1 MKNPQVIDAA
11 TRRWRAALFLF
22 MLATG
27 VSMASWVARTP
38 AVRDAL
44 GVSTGAMGLVLFGLS
59 IGSMAGVLA
68 SGALVRR
75 HGGRPAITVGAAL
88 LVAGLL
94 VVAGGAE
101 LEVAGGVFAGLALF
115 GAGMGLAE
123 VAFNIEGAAVERA
136 VGRPVLPVLHGC
148 FSLGTVVGAL
158 LGMGLT
164 AVGFPVGRHLA
175 VVALAVAAAG
185 AWTVRAMPAGTG
197 REEPGTGGGR
207 GGGLRA
213 QAAVWRDRRLVLIG
227 LIVLAMAFA
236 EGSANDWL
244 PLLMVDG
251 HGTGATAGSL
261 TFMLF
266 AVAMTTG
273 RFTGG
278 PLLVRY
284 GPAAVVRASAVVAAV
299 GVALV
304 VFSSS
309 ALLAGAAVVL
319 WGLGASLGFP
329 VTVSAAG
336 EGARNA
342 SARVAAVSTA
352 GYAAFLVGPPSLGF
366 LADQVG
372 LRYAMVVVLVLLG
385 GAALITGALR
395 TPAGGAAAGALPG
408 TAAGPEPKPGAG
420 PDDGAPPAVTGAEPG
435 TTVGPVPRTAAGPV
449 PAAKAEPAT
458 DGGAESGGL
467 SRGASGRTP

>member
-1 MKNPQVIDAA
+1 MKNPPVMDAT

-44 GVSTGAMGLVLFGLS
+44 DVTTGSMGLVLFGLS

-68 SGALVRR
+68 SGGLVRR
-75 HGGRPAITVGAAL
+75 RGGRQAIAIGAGL
-88 LVAGLL
+88 IVAGLL
-94 VVAGGAE
+94 VIAGGTA
-101 LEVAGGVFAGLALF
+101 LEVSAGVFCGLALF

-123 VAFNIEGAAVERA
+123 VAFNIEGAAVERSL
-136 VGRPVLPVLHGC
+136 GRPVLPVLHGC

-164 AVGFPVGRHLA
+164 AVRFPVGWHLA
-175 VVALAVAAAG
+175 AIAVAVAAAG
-185 AWTVRAMPAGTG
+185 VWTVRAVPAGTG
-197 REEPGTGGGR
+197 QEEAAPGGPADSDAASDAASAAGSEGGGGR
-207 GGGLRA
+207 HPDGFRGQL
-213 QAAVWRDRRLVLIG
+213 AVWRDRRLVMIG

-251 HGTGATAGSL
+251 HGTSATAGSL

-278 PLLVRY
+278 PVLVRY
-284 GPAAVVRASAVVAAV
+284 GPAAVVRASALVAAV

-304 VFSSS
+304 VFSDN

-329 VTVSAAG
+329 VTISAAG
-336 EGARNA
+336 EGTRNA

-366 LADQVG
+366 LADHVG
-372 LRYAMVVVLVLLG
+372 LRNAMVVVLVLLV
-385 GAALITGALR
+385 GAALITRALR
-395 TPAGGAAAGALPG
+395 TPPAGAGEEPPG
-408 TAAGPEPKPGAG
+408 TSAPGARQS
-420 PDDGAPPAVTGAEPG
+420 DLV
-435 TTVGPVPRTAAGPV
+435 
-449 PAAKAEPAT
+449 
-458 DGGAESGGL
+458 
-467 SRGASGRTP
+467 

>member
-1 MKNPQVIDAA
+1 MKNPLPIMDSA

-44 GVSTGAMGLVLFGLS
+44 EVSTGAMGLVLFGLS

-68 SGALVRR
+68 SGGLVRR
-75 HGGRPAITVGAAL
+75 HGGRLVITVGAVL

-94 VVAGGAE
+94 VIAGGAA
-101 LEVAGGVFAGLALF
+101 LEVSGGVFGGLALF

-123 VAFNIEGAAVERA
+123 VAFNIEGAAVERT

-164 AVGFPVGRHLA
+164 AVRFPVGWHLA
-175 VVALAVAAAG
+175 AVALAVAAAG
-185 AWTVRAMPAGTG
+185 VWTVRAVPAGTG
-197 REEPGTGGGR
+197 RAEPDADGVKGPEA
-207 GGGLRA
+207 GGLRGRP
-213 QAAVWRDRRLVLIG
+213 AVWRDRRLVLIG

-304 VFSSS
+304 VFSDS
-309 ALLAGAAVVL
+309 ALLAGSAVVL

-329 VTVSAAG
+329 VTISAAG
-336 EGARNA
+336 EGAGPGDA

-352 GYAAFLVGPPSLGF
+352 GFAAFLVGPPSLGF
-366 LADQVG
+366 LADHVG
-372 LRYAMVVVLVLLG
+372 LRNAMVVVLVLLG

-395 TPAGGAAAGALPG
+395 RRPG
-408 TAAGPEPKPGAG
+408 
-420 PDDGAPPAVTGAEPG
+420 V
-435 TTVGPVPRTAAGPV
+435 PVSEV
-449 PAAKAEPAT
+449 PASQP
-458 DGGAESGGL
+458 DL
-467 SRGASGRTP
+467 M

>member
-1 MKNPQVIDAA
+1 MKNPPVMDAT

-44 GVSTGAMGLVLFGLS
+44 DVTTGSMGLVLFGLS
-59 IGSMAGVLA
+59 VGSMAGVLA
-68 SGALVRR
+68 SGGLVRR
-75 HGGRPAITVGAAL
+75 RGGRQVIAAGAGL

-94 VVAGGAE
+94 VIAGGAA
-101 LEVAGGVFAGLALF
+101 LEVSAGVFCGLALF

-123 VAFNIEGAAVERA
+123 VAFNIEGAAVERTL
-136 VGRPVLPVLHGC
+136 GRPVLPVLHGC

-164 AVGFPVGRHLA
+164 AVRFPVGWHLA
-175 VVALAVAAAG
+175 AVAVAVAAAG
-185 AWTVRAMPAGTG
+185 VWTVRAVPAGTG
-197 REEPGTGGGR
+197 QEEADPEDPADPDAASAAGSEGGGR
-207 GGGLRA
+207 HPDGIRGQL
-213 QAAVWRDRRLVLIG
+213 AVWRDRRLVLIG

-251 HGTGATAGSL
+251 HGTSATAGSL

-284 GPAAVVRASAVVAAV
+284 GPAAVVRASALVAAA

-304 VFSSS
+304 VFSDN

-329 VTVSAAG
+329 VTISAAG
-336 EGARNA
+336 EGVRNA

-366 LADQVG
+366 LADHVG
-372 LRYAMVVVLVLLG
+372 LRNAMVVVLVLLG
-385 GAALITGALR
+385 GAALITRALR
-395 TPAGGAAAGALPG
+395 TPPSGAVGEPPG
-408 TAAGPEPKPGAG
+408 TPAPGARQS
-420 PDDGAPPAVTGAEPG
+420 DLV
-435 TTVGPVPRTAAGPV
+435 
-449 PAAKAEPAT
+449 
-458 DGGAESGGL
+458 
-467 SRGASGRTP
+467 

>member
-1 MKNPQVIDAA
+1 MDAT

-22 MLATG
+22 MLAIG

-44 GVSTGAMGLVLFGLS
+44 EVSTGAMGLVLFGLS
-59 IGSMAGVLA
+59 VGSMAGVLV
-68 SGALVRR
+68 SGGLVRTY
-75 HGGRPAITVGAAL
+75 GGRLVIMIGGSLIVAGLLGIAVGAAL
-88 LVAGLL
+88 
-94 VVAGGAE
+94 
-101 LEVAGGVFAGLALF
+101 EVSGGVFGGLALF

-123 VAFNIEGAAVERA
+123 VAFNIEGAAVERTL
-136 VGRPVLPVLHGC
+136 GRPVLPVLHGC

-164 AVGFPVGRHLA
+164 AVRFPVGWHLA
-175 VVALAVAAAG
+175 VVAVAVTAAG
-185 AWTVRAMPAGTG
+185 VWTVRGVPSGTG
-197 REEPGTGGGR
+197 REEPSTEGSGTGREEPSTEGGGGGR
-207 GGGLRA
+207 GEGGSAGRKRGRGAGGVRA
-213 QAAVWRDRRLVLIG
+213 QLAVWRDRRLVLIG

-251 HGTGATAGSL
+251 HGTSATGGSL

-284 GPAAVVRASAVVAAV
+284 GPAPVVRASALVAAV

-309 ALLAGAAVVL
+309 ALLAGAAAVL

-329 VTVSAAG
+329 VTISATG
-336 EGARNA
+336 EGAEPGEA

-366 LADQVG
+366 LADHVG
-372 LRYAMVVVLVLLG
+372 LRNAMLVVLVLLG
-385 GAALITGALR
+385 GAALITEALR
-395 TPAGGAAAGALPG
+395 RRTPERPEAAA
-408 TAAGPEPKPGAG
+408 
-420 PDDGAPPAVTGAEPG
+420 
-435 TTVGPVPRTAAGPV
+435 
-449 PAAKAEPAT
+449 PAAQSAQS
-458 DGGAESGGL
+458 DL
-467 SRGASGRTP
+467 V

>member
-1 MKNPQVIDAA
+1 MDPA

-44 GVSTGAMGLVLFGLS
+44 EVSTGAMGLVLFGLS

-68 SGALVRR
+68 SGGLVRR
-75 HGGRPAITVGAAL
+75 HGGRLVITVGAGL

-94 VVAGGAE
+94 VIAGGAA
-101 LEVAGGVFAGLALF
+101 LEVSGGVFGGLALF

-158 LGMGLT
+158 LGMGST
-164 AVGFPVGRHLA
+164 AVRFPVGWHLA
-175 VVALAVAAAG
+175 AVALAVAAAG
-185 AWTVRAMPAGTG
+185 VWTVRAVPAGTG
-197 REEPGTGGGR
+197 REERDAEGAGGAESRDGERAGGG
-207 GGGLRA
+207 GWRA
-213 QAAVWRDRRLVLIG
+213 QVAVWRDRRLVLIG

-284 GPAAVVRASAVVAAV
+284 GPAAVVRVSAVVAAA

-329 VTVSAAG
+329 VTISAAG
-336 EGARNA
+336 EGVRDA

-366 LADQVG
+366 LADHVG
-372 LRYAMVVVLVLLG
+372 LRNAMVVVLVLLG

-395 TPAGGAAAGALPG
+395 RR
-408 TAAGPEPKPGAG
+408 PGAQAAEVPSAQ
-420 PDDGAPPAVTGAEPG
+420 PDLV
-435 TTVGPVPRTAAGPV
+435 
-449 PAAKAEPAT
+449 
-458 DGGAESGGL
+458 
-467 SRGASGRTP
+467 

>member
-1 MKNPQVIDAA
+1 MKVTPVIDAR

-22 MLATG
+22 MLAIG

-38 AVRDAL
+38 GVRDAL
-44 GVSTGAMGLVLFGLS
+44 DVSTGAMGLVLFGLS
-59 IGSMAGVLA
+59 IGSMAGVLV
-68 SGALVRR
+68 SGGLVRK
-75 HGGRPAITVGAAL
+75 HGGRPVIAL
-88 LVAGLL
+88 GAGLIVTGL
-94 VVAGGAE
+94 LGVAGGAA
-101 LEVAGGVFAGLALF
+101 LEVSGGVFGGLALF

-123 VAFNIEGAAVERA
+123 VAFNIEGAAVERT

-164 AVGFPVGRHLA
+164 AVRFPVGWHLA
-175 VVALAVAAAG
+175 AVSVAVAAA
-185 AWTVRAMPAGTG
+185 AVWTVRAVPPGTG
-197 REEPGTGGGR
+197 REDGESGESGDGERAGSGGERAGS
-207 GGGLRA
+207 GGESAASGGWRA
-213 QAAVWRDRRLVLIG
+213 QLEVWRDRRLVLIG

-251 HGTGATAGSL
+251 HGTSATAGSL
-261 TFMLF
+261 TFLLF
-266 AVAMTTG
+266 AGAMTTG

-284 GPAAVVRASAVVAAV
+284 GPAAVVRASAVVAAA

-336 EGARNA
+336 EGAGAREA
-342 SARVAAVSTA
+342 TARVAAVSTA

-366 LADQVG
+366 LADHVG
-372 LRYAMVVVLVLLG
+372 LRSAMIVVLVLLA

-395 TPAGGAAAGALPG
+395 RRTVSP
-408 TAAGPEPKPGAG
+408 
-420 PDDGAPPAVTGAEPG
+420 VAE
-435 TTVGPVPRTAAGPV
+435 V
-449 PAAKAEPAT
+449 PAPHS
-458 DGGAESGGL
+458 D
-467 SRGASGRTP
+467 RV

>member
-1 MKNPQVIDAA
+1 MKNPQVVDAA

-44 GVSTGAMGLVLFGLS
+44 EVSTGAMGLVLFGLS

-68 SGALVRR
+68 SGGLVRR
-75 HGGRPAITVGAAL
+75 HGGRLVITVGAVL

-94 VVAGGAE
+94 VIAGGAA
-101 LEVAGGVFAGLALF
+101 LEVSGGVFGGLALF

-123 VAFNIEGAAVERA
+123 VAFNIEGAAVERT

-164 AVGFPVGRHLA
+164 AVRFPVGWHLA
-175 VVALAVAAAG
+175 AVALAVAAAG
-185 AWTVRAMPAGTG
+185 VWTVRAVPAGTG
-197 REEPGTGGGR
+197 REPVVTGDAAGTESAEGAAGTADAAGPGAGGGGR
-207 GGGLRA
+207 TGGVRG
-213 QAAVWRDRRLVLIG
+213 QPAVWRDRRLVLIG

-304 VFSSS
+304 VFSDS
-309 ALLAGAAVVL
+309 ALLAGAAVAL

-336 EGARNA
+336 EGAGPGDA

-366 LADQVG
+366 LADHVG
-372 LRYAMVVVLVLLG
+372 LRNAMVVVLVLLG

-395 TPAGGAAAGALPG
+395 R
-408 TAAGPEPKPGAG
+408 PGA
-420 PDDGAPPAVTGAEPG
+420 
-435 TTVGPVPRTAAGPV
+435 PVSEV
-449 PAAKAEPAT
+449 PAPQP
-458 DGGAESGGL
+458 DL
-467 SRGASGRTP
+467 V

>member
-1 MKNPQVIDAA
+1 MKNPQVVEAV

-44 GVSTGAMGLVLFGLS
+44 EVSTGAMGLVLFGLS

-68 SGALVRR
+68 SGGLVRR
-75 HGGRPAITVGAAL
+75 HGGRLVIAVGAAL

-94 VVAGGAE
+94 VIAGGAA
-101 LEVAGGVFAGLALF
+101 LEVSGGVFGGLALF

-123 VAFNIEGAAVERA
+123 VAFNIEGAAVERT

-164 AVGFPVGRHLA
+164 AVRFPVGWHLA
-175 VVALAVAAAG
+175 AIALAVAAAG
-185 AWTVRAMPAGTG
+185 VWTVRAVPAGTG
-197 REEPGTGGGR
+197 RESAVTGDAESRDGDRAR
-207 GGGLRA
+207 GVRGQL
-213 QAAVWRDRRLVLIG
+213 AVWRDRRLVLIG

-304 VFSSS
+304 VFSDS

-329 VTVSAAG
+329 VTISAAG
-336 EGARNA
+336 EGAGPGDA

-366 LADQVG
+366 LADHVG
-372 LRYAMVVVLVLLG
+372 LRNAMVVVLVLLG

-395 TPAGGAAAGALPG
+395 RR
-408 TAAGPEPKPGAG
+408 PGA
-420 PDDGAPPAVTGAEPG
+420 
-435 TTVGPVPRTAAGPV
+435 PVSEV
-449 PAAKAEPAT
+449 PASQP
-458 DGGAESGGL
+458 DL
-467 SRGASGRTP
+467 V

>member
-1 MKNPQVIDAA
+1 MKNPPPIMDSA

-44 GVSTGAMGLVLFGLS
+44 EVSTGAMGLVLFGLS

-68 SGALVRR
+68 SGGLVRR
-75 HGGRPAITVGAAL
+75 HGGRLVITVGAVL

-94 VVAGGAE
+94 VIAGGAA
-101 LEVAGGVFAGLALF
+101 LEVSGGVFGGLALF

-123 VAFNIEGAAVERA
+123 VAFNIEGAAVERT

-164 AVGFPVGRHLA
+164 AVRFPVGWHLA
-175 VVALAVAAAG
+175 AVALAVAAAG
-185 AWTVRAMPAGTG
+185 VWTVRAVPAGTG
-197 REEPGTGGGR
+197 RAEPDADGVKGPEA
-207 GGGLRA
+207 GGLRG
-213 QAAVWRDRRLVLIG
+213 QPAVWRDRRLVLIG

-304 VFSSS
+304 VFSDS

-329 VTVSAAG
+329 VTISAAG
-336 EGARNA
+336 EGAGPGDA

-352 GYAAFLVGPPSLGF
+352 GFAAFLVGPPSLGF
-366 LADQVG
+366 LADHVG
-372 LRYAMVVVLVLLG
+372 LRNAMVVVLVLLG
-385 GAALITGALR
+385 GAALITGTLR
-395 TPAGGAAAGALPG
+395 RR
-408 TAAGPEPKPGAG
+408 PGA
-420 PDDGAPPAVTGAEPG
+420 
-435 TTVGPVPRTAAGPV
+435 PVSEV
-449 PAAKAEPAT
+449 PASQP
-458 DGGAESGGL
+458 DL
-467 SRGASGRTP
+467 V

>member
-1 MKNPQVIDAA
+1 MKNPQVVDAV

-44 GVSTGAMGLVLFGLS
+44 EVSTGAMGLVLFGLS
-59 IGSMAGVLA
+59 VGSMAGVLA
-68 SGALVRR
+68 SGGLVRR
-75 HGGRPAITVGAAL
+75 HGGRLVITVGAVL

-94 VVAGGAE
+94 VIAGGAA
-101 LEVAGGVFAGLALF
+101 LEVSGGVFGGLALF

-123 VAFNIEGAAVERA
+123 VAFNIEGAAVERT

-164 AVGFPVGRHLA
+164 AVRFPVGWHLA
-175 VVALAVAAAG
+175 AVALAVAAAG
-185 AWTVRAMPAGTG
+185 VWTVRAVPAGTG
-197 REEPGTGGGR
+197 REPAYGR
-207 GGGLRA
+207 GGGAKGSGAGGLRGHL
-213 QAAVWRDRRLVLIG
+213 AVWRDRRLVLIG

-304 VFSSS
+304 VFSDS

-329 VTVSAAG
+329 VTISAAG
-336 EGARNA
+336 EGVRDA

-366 LADQVG
+366 LADHVG
-372 LRYAMVVVLVLLG
+372 LRNAMVVVLVLLG

-395 TPAGGAAAGALPG
+395 RV
-408 TAAGPEPKPGAG
+408 PGASAAE
-420 PDDGAPPAVTGAEPG
+420 APSSQRDLV
-435 TTVGPVPRTAAGPV
+435 
-449 PAAKAEPAT
+449 
-458 DGGAESGGL
+458 
-467 SRGASGRTP
+467 

>member
-1 MKNPQVIDAA
+1 MKVTPVMDAR

-27 VSMASWVARTP
+27 VSLASWVARTP

-44 GVSTGAMGLVLFGLS
+44 DASTGSMGLVLFGLS
-59 IGSMAGVLA
+59 IGSMAGVLI
-68 SGALVRR
+68 SGGLVRK
-75 HGGRPAITVGAAL
+75 HGGRPVIAAGAGL

-94 VVAGGAE
+94 VIAGGAA
-101 LEVAGGVFAGLALF
+101 LEVSGGVFGGLALF

-123 VAFNIEGAAVERA
+123 VAFNIEGAAVERTL
-136 VGRPVLPVLHGC
+136 GRPVLPVLHGC

-164 AVGFPVGRHLA
+164 AVRFPVGWHLA
-175 VVALAVAAAG
+175 AVAVAVAAAG
-185 AWTVRAMPAGTG
+185 VWTVRAVPAGTG
-197 REEPGTGGGR
+197 RDDVDDEGGDGER
-207 GGGLRA
+207 AGSGAGAGGGGLRA
-213 QAAVWRDRRLVLIG
+213 QPAVWSDRRLVLIG
-227 LIVLAMAFA
+227 LVVLAMAFA

-251 HGTGATAGSL
+251 HGTSATAGSL

-273 RFTGG
+273 RFAGG

-284 GPAAVVRASAVVAAV
+284 GPAAVVRASALVAAV

-329 VTVSAAG
+329 VTISAAG
-336 EGARNA
+336 EGAKDA
-342 SARVAAVSTA
+342 AARVSAVATA
-352 GYAAFLVGPPSLGF
+352 GYVAFLVGPPSLGF
-366 LADQVG
+366 LADRVG
-372 LRYAMVVVLVLLG
+372 LRAAMIVVLVLLG

-395 TPAGGAAAGALPG
+395 R
-408 TAAGPEPKPGAG
+408 PEASP
-420 PDDGAPPAVTGAEPG
+420 VAE
-435 TTVGPVPRTAAGPV
+435 VPSAQSDLV
-449 PAAKAEPAT
+449 
-458 DGGAESGGL
+458 
-467 SRGASGRTP
+467 

>member
-1 MKNPQVIDAA
+1 MKNPPVMDAT

-44 GVSTGAMGLVLFGLS
+44 DVTTGSMGLVLFGLS
-59 IGSMAGVLA
+59 VGSMAGVLA
-68 SGALVRR
+68 SGGLVRR
-75 HGGRPAITVGAAL
+75 RGGRRVIAAGAGL

-94 VVAGGAE
+94 VIAGGAA
-101 LEVAGGVFAGLALF
+101 LEVSAGVFCGLALF

-123 VAFNIEGAAVERA
+123 VAFNIEGAAVERTL
-136 VGRPVLPVLHGC
+136 GRPVLPVLHGC

-164 AVGFPVGRHLA
+164 AVRFPVGWHLA
-175 VVALAVAAAG
+175 AVAFAVAAAG
-185 AWTVRAMPAGTG
+185 VWTVRAVPAGTG
-197 REEPGTGGGR
+197 QEEADPEGPADTDAASDAASGAVSEDGGGR
-207 GGGLRA
+207 HPGGLRG
-213 QAAVWRDRRLVLIG
+213 QLEVWRDRRLVLIG

-251 HGTGATAGSL
+251 HGTSATAGSL

-284 GPAAVVRASAVVAAV
+284 GPAAVVRASALVAAA

-304 VFSSS
+304 VFSDD

-329 VTVSAAG
+329 VTISAAG
-336 EGARNA
+336 EGVRNA

-366 LADQVG
+366 LADHVG
-372 LRYAMVVVLVLLG
+372 LRNAMVVVLVLLG
-385 GAALITGALR
+385 GAALITRALR
-395 TPAGGAAAGALPG
+395 TPPSGAGE
-408 TAAGPEPKPGAG
+408 EPPGAQA
-420 PDDGAPPAVTGAEPG
+420 PGARQSDLV
-435 TTVGPVPRTAAGPV
+435 
-449 PAAKAEPAT
+449 
-458 DGGAESGGL
+458 
-467 SRGASGRTP
+467 

>member
-1 MKNPQVIDAA
+1 MKVTPVIDAR

-22 MLATG
+22 MLAIG

-38 AVRDAL
+38 GVRDAL
-44 GVSTGAMGLVLFGLS
+44 DVSTGAMGLVLFGLS
-59 IGSMAGVLA
+59 IGSMAGVLV
-68 SGALVRR
+68 SGGLVRK
-75 HGGRPAITVGAAL
+75 HGGRPVIAVGAGL
-88 LVAGLL
+88 IVAGLL
-94 VVAGGAE
+94 GVAGGAA
-101 LEVAGGVFAGLALF
+101 LEVSGGVFGGLALF

-123 VAFNIEGAAVERA
+123 VAFNIEGAAVERT

-164 AVGFPVGRHLA
+164 AVAFPVGWHLA
-175 VVALAVAAAG
+175 AVSVAVASAAV
-185 AWTVRAMPAGTG
+185 WTVRAVPPGTG
-197 REEPGTGGGR
+197 REDGESGDGERAGAGGEPAASGGW
-207 GGGLRA
+207 RA
-213 QAAVWRDRRLVLIG
+213 QVEVWRDRRLVLIG

-251 HGTGATAGSL
+251 HGTSATAGSL
-261 TFMLF
+261 TFLLF

-284 GPAAVVRASAVVAAV
+284 GPAAVVRASAVVAAA

-336 EGARNA
+336 EGAGAREA
-342 SARVAAVSTA
+342 TARVAAVSTA

-366 LADQVG
+366 LADHVG
-372 LRYAMVVVLVLLG
+372 LRSAMIVVLVLLA
-385 GAALITGALR
+385 GAALVTRALRPTGAVGG
-395 TPAGGAAAGALPG
+395 TGEAASSEPSSPAP
-408 TAAGPEPKPGAG
+408 
-420 PDDGAPPAVTGAEPG
+420 AP
-435 TTVGPVPRTAAGPV
+435 
-449 PAAKAEPAT
+449 
-458 DGGAESGGL
+458 S
-467 SRGASGRTP
+467 SSSSS

>member
-1 MKNPQVIDAA
+1 MKNPPVMDAA

-44 GVSTGAMGLVLFGLS
+44 EVSTGSMGLVLFGLS

-68 SGALVRR
+68 SGGLVRG
-75 HGGRPAITVGAAL
+75 HGGRRVIALGAGL

-94 VVAGGAE
+94 VIAGGAT
-101 LEVAGGVFAGLALF
+101 LEVSAGVFGGLALF

-136 VGRPVLPVLHGC
+136 LGRPVLPVLHGC
-148 FSLGTVVGAL
+148 FSLGTVIGAL
-158 LGMGLT
+158 IGMGLT
-164 AVGFPVGRHLA
+164 AVRFPVGWHLA
-175 VVALAVAAAG
+175 AVAVAVAAA
-185 AWTVRAMPAGTG
+185 AVWTVRAVPAGTG
-197 REEPGTGGGR
+197 REEPEAGDDGRTGGW
-207 GGGLRA
+207 RA
-213 QAAVWRDRRLVLIG
+213 QVAVWRDRRLVLIG

-251 HGTGATAGSL
+251 HGTSATAGSL

-284 GPAAVVRASAVVAAV
+284 GPAAVVRASALVAAV

-304 VFSSS
+304 VFSDN

-329 VTVSAAG
+329 VTISAAG

-366 LADQVG
+366 LADHVG
-372 LRYAMVVVLVLLG
+372 LRNAMVVVLVLLG
-385 GAALITGALR
+385 GAALITRALR
-395 TPAGGAAAGALPG
+395 TPSSGAG
-408 TAAGPEPKPGAG
+408 EERPGA
-420 PDDGAPPAVTGAEPG
+420 
-435 TTVGPVPRTAAGPV
+435 PVP
-449 PAAKAEPAT
+449 
-458 DGGAESGGL
+458 
-467 SRGASGRTP
+467 GASQSDLV

>member
-1 MKNPQVIDAA
+1 MKNPPVMDAT

-44 GVSTGAMGLVLFGLS
+44 DVTTGSMGLVLFGLS
-59 IGSMAGVLA
+59 VGSMAGVLA
-68 SGALVRR
+68 SGGLVRR
-75 HGGRPAITVGAAL
+75 RGGRRVIAAG
-88 LVAGLL
+88 AGLL
-94 VVAGGAE
+94 VVGLLVIAGGAA
-101 LEVAGGVFAGLALF
+101 LEVSAGVFCGLALF

-123 VAFNIEGAAVERA
+123 VAFNIEGAAVERTL
-136 VGRPVLPVLHGC
+136 GRPVLPVLHGC

-164 AVGFPVGRHLA
+164 AVRFPVGWHLA
-175 VVALAVAAAG
+175 AVAVAVAAAG
-185 AWTVRAMPAGTG
+185 VWTVRAVPAGTG
-197 REEPGTGGGR
+197 QEEADPEDPADSDAASAAGSEGGGR
-207 GGGLRA
+207 HPDGIRGQL
-213 QAAVWRDRRLVLIG
+213 AVWRDRRLVLIG

-251 HGTGATAGSL
+251 HGTSATAGSL

-284 GPAAVVRASAVVAAV
+284 GPAAVVRASALVAAA

-304 VFSSS
+304 VFSDD

-329 VTVSAAG
+329 VTISAAG
-336 EGARNA
+336 EGVRNA

-366 LADQVG
+366 LADHVG
-372 LRYAMVVVLVLLG
+372 LRNAMVVVLVLLG
-385 GAALITGALR
+385 GAALITRALR
-395 TPAGGAAAGALPG
+395 TPPSGEGEEPPG
-408 TAAGPEPKPGAG
+408 TPAPGARQS
-420 PDDGAPPAVTGAEPG
+420 DLV
-435 TTVGPVPRTAAGPV
+435 
-449 PAAKAEPAT
+449 
-458 DGGAESGGL
+458 
-467 SRGASGRTP
+467 

>member
-1 MKNPQVIDAA
+1 MNNPPPVMDSA
-11 TRRWRAALFLF
+11 TRRRRAALFLF

-44 GVSTGAMGLVLFGLS
+44 EVSTGSMGLVLFGLS

-68 SGALVRR
+68 SGGLVRR
-75 HGGRPAITVGAAL
+75 HGGRLVITVGAGL

-94 VVAGGAE
+94 VIAGGAA
-101 LEVAGGVFAGLALF
+101 LEVSGGVFGGLALF

-158 LGMGLT
+158 LGMGST
-164 AVGFPVGRHLA
+164 AVRFPVGWHLA
-175 VVALAVAAAG
+175 AVALAVAVAG
-185 AWTVRAMPAGTG
+185 VWTVRAVPAGTG
-197 REEPGTGGGR
+197 REERDAEGAGGAESRDGER
-207 GGGLRA
+207 AGSGGWRA
-213 QAAVWRDRRLVLIG
+213 QVAVWRDRRLVLIG

-284 GPAAVVRASAVVAAV
+284 GPAAVVRVSAVVAAA

-329 VTVSAAG
+329 VTISAAG
-336 EGARNA
+336 EGVRDA

-366 LADQVG
+366 LADHVG
-372 LRYAMVVVLVLLG
+372 LRNAMVVVLVLLG

-395 TPAGGAAAGALPG
+395 RR
-408 TAAGPEPKPGAG
+408 PGA
-420 PDDGAPPAVTGAEPG
+420 
-435 TTVGPVPRTAAGPV
+435 
-449 PAAKAEPAT
+449 PAAEVPSSQP
-458 DGGAESGGL
+458 DL
-467 SRGASGRTP
+467 V

>member
-1 MKNPQVIDAA
+1 MKNPPVMDAT

-44 GVSTGAMGLVLFGLS
+44 DVSTGSMGLVLFGLS
-59 IGSMAGVLA
+59 VGSMAGVLA
-68 SGALVRR
+68 SGGLVRR
-75 HGGRPAITVGAAL
+75 HGGRRVIAL
-88 LVAGLL
+88 GAGLL
-94 VVAGGAE
+94 VSGLLVTAGGAT
-101 LEVAGGVFAGLALF
+101 LEVSAGVFGGLALF

-123 VAFNIEGAAVERA
+123 VAFNIEGAAVERTL
-136 VGRPVLPVLHGC
+136 GRPVLPVLHGC

-158 LGMGLT
+158 LGMGMT
-164 AVGFPVGRHLA
+164 AVRFPVGWHLA
-175 VVALAVAAAG
+175 AVAVAVAAA
-185 AWTVRAMPAGTG
+185 AVWTVRAVPAGTG
-197 REEPGTGGGR
+197 REEPEAGDGGRTGGW
-207 GGGLRA
+207 RA
-213 QAAVWRDRRLVLIG
+213 QVAVWRDRRLVLIG

-251 HGTGATAGSL
+251 HGTSATAGSL

-284 GPAAVVRASAVVAAV
+284 GPAAVVRASALVAAA

-304 VFSSS
+304 VFSDN

-329 VTVSAAG
+329 VTISAAG
-336 EGARNA
+336 EGVRNA

-366 LADQVG
+366 LADHVG
-372 LRYAMVVVLVLLG
+372 LRNAMVVVLVLLG
-385 GAALITGALR
+385 GAALITRALR
-395 TPAGGAAAGALPG
+395 TPPSGAGEEPPGAPAPG
-408 TAAGPEPKPGAG
+408 TRQS
-420 PDDGAPPAVTGAEPG
+420 DLV
-435 TTVGPVPRTAAGPV
+435 
-449 PAAKAEPAT
+449 
-458 DGGAESGGL
+458 
-467 SRGASGRTP
+467 

>member
-1 MKNPQVIDAA
+1 MKNSPPAMDPA

-44 GVSTGAMGLVLFGLS
+44 EVSTGAMGLVLFGLS

-68 SGALVRR
+68 SGGLVRR
-75 HGGRPAITVGAAL
+75 HGGRLVITVGAGL

-94 VVAGGAE
+94 VIAGGAA
-101 LEVAGGVFAGLALF
+101 LEVSGGVFGGLALF

-158 LGMGLT
+158 LGMGST
-164 AVGFPVGRHLA
+164 AVGFPVGWHLA
-175 VVALAVAAAG
+175 AVALAVAAAG
-185 AWTVRAMPAGTG
+185 VWTVRAVPAGTG
-197 REEPGTGGGR
+197 REERDAEGAGGAESRDGERAGGG
-207 GGGLRA
+207 GWRA
-213 QAAVWRDRRLVLIG
+213 QVAVWRDRRLVLIG

-284 GPAAVVRASAVVAAV
+284 GPAAVVRVSAVVAAA

-329 VTVSAAG
+329 VTISAAG
-336 EGARNA
+336 EGVRDA

-366 LADQVG
+366 LADHVG
-372 LRYAMVVVLVLLG
+372 LRNAMVVVLVLLG

-395 TPAGGAAAGALPG
+395 RR
-408 TAAGPEPKPGAG
+408 PGA
-420 PDDGAPPAVTGAEPG
+420 
-435 TTVGPVPRTAAGPV
+435 
-449 PAAKAEPAT
+449 PAAEVPSSQP
-458 DGGAESGGL
+458 DL
-467 SRGASGRTP
+467 V

>member
-1 MKNPQVIDAA
+1 MKVTPVVDAR

-44 GVSTGAMGLVLFGLS
+44 DVSTGAMGLVLFGLS
-59 IGSMAGVLA
+59 VGSMAGVLV
-68 SGALVRR
+68 SGGLVRR
-75 HGGRPAITVGAAL
+75 HGGRTVITFGAGL

-94 VVAGGAE
+94 VIAGGAAM
-101 LEVAGGVFAGLALF
+101 EVSGGVFGGLALF
-115 GAGMGLAE
+115 GAGLGLAE
-123 VAFNIEGAAVERA
+123 VAFNIEGAAVERT

-164 AVGFPVGRHLA
+164 AVRFPVGWHLA
-175 VVALAVAAAG
+175 AVAVAVAAAG
-185 AWTVRAMPAGTG
+185 IRTVRAIPPGTG
-197 REEPGTGGGR
+197 REDAEPRAGERAGAGGW
-207 GGGLRA
+207 RA
-213 QAAVWRDRRLVLIG
+213 QVEVWRDRRLVLIG

-251 HGTGATAGSL
+251 HGTSATAGSL

-273 RFTGG
+273 RFAGG

-336 EGARNA
+336 EGEGERDA

-366 LADQVG
+366 LADHVG
-372 LRYAMVVVLVLLG
+372 LRAAMIVVLVLLG

-395 TPAGGAAAGALPG
+395 RRTATPVAGDGGEATGGGAAGG
-408 TAAGPEPKPGAG
+408 GAAG
-420 PDDGAPPAVTGAEPG
+420 
-435 TTVGPVPRTAAGPV
+435 
-449 PAAKAEPAT
+449 
-458 DGGAESGGL
+458 GGVA
-467 SRGASGRTP
+467 SRGAAGGGASSAHSGPV

>member
-1 MKNPQVIDAA
+1 MKVTPVVDAR

-44 GVSTGAMGLVLFGLS
+44 DVSTGAMGLVLFGLS
-59 IGSMAGVLA
+59 VGSMAGVLV
-68 SGALVRR
+68 SGGLVRR
-75 HGGRPAITVGAAL
+75 HGGRTVITFSAGL

-94 VVAGGAE
+94 VIAGGAA
-101 LEVAGGVFAGLALF
+101 LEVSGGVFGGLALF
-115 GAGMGLAE
+115 GAGLGLAE
-123 VAFNIEGAAVERA
+123 VAFNIEGAAVERT

-164 AVGFPVGRHLA
+164 AIRFPVGWHLA
-175 VVALAVAAAG
+175 AVAVAVAAAG
-185 AWTVRAMPAGTG
+185 IWTVRAILPGTG
-197 REEPGTGGGR
+197 REDAEPRAGERAGAGGW
-207 GGGLRA
+207 RA
-213 QAAVWRDRRLVLIG
+213 QVEVWRDRRLVLIG

-251 HGTGATAGSL
+251 HGTSATAGSL

-273 RFTGG
+273 RFAGG

-336 EGARNA
+336 EGEGERDA

-366 LADQVG
+366 LADHVG
-372 LRYAMVVVLVLLG
+372 LRAAMIVVLVLLG

-395 TPAGGAAAGALPG
+395 RRTAIPVAGDGGEATGGGAAGG
-408 TAAGPEPKPGAG
+408 GAAG
-420 PDDGAPPAVTGAEPG
+420 
-435 TTVGPVPRTAAGPV
+435 
-449 PAAKAEPAT
+449 
-458 DGGAESGGL
+458 GGVA
-467 SRGASGRTP
+467 SRGAAGGGATSAHSDPV

>member
-1 MKNPQVIDAA
+1 MKNPPVMDAT

-22 MLATG
+22 MLASG

-44 GVSTGAMGLVLFGLS
+44 DVTTGSMGLVLFGLS
-59 IGSMAGVLA
+59 VGSMAGVLA
-68 SGALVRR
+68 SGGLVRR
-75 HGGRPAITVGAAL
+75 HGGRPVMAAGAGL
-88 LVAGLL
+88 IVAGLL
-94 VVAGGAE
+94 VIAGGAA
-101 LEVAGGVFAGLALF
+101 LEASAGVFCGLALF
-115 GAGMGLAE
+115 GAGLGVAE

-158 LGMGLT
+158 VGMGLT
-164 AVGFPVGRHLA
+164 AVRFPVGWHLA
-175 VVALAVAAAG
+175 AIAVAVAAAG
-185 AWTVRAMPAGTG
+185 VWTVRAVPAGTG
-197 REEPGTGGGR
+197 QEGPEADDGERTGGV
-207 GGGLRA
+207 RA
-213 QAAVWRDRRLVLIG
+213 QVAVWRDRRLVLIG

-251 HGTGATAGSL
+251 HGTSATAGSL

-304 VFSSS
+304 VFSDN

-329 VTVSAAG
+329 VTISAAG
-336 EGARNA
+336 EGVRDA

-366 LADQVG
+366 LADHVG
-372 LRYAMVVVLVLLG
+372 LRNAMVVVLVLLG
-385 GAALITGALR
+385 GAALISRALR
-395 TPAGGAAAGALPG
+395 TPSSGAGVEPAAAPV
-408 TAAGPEPKPGAG
+408 PGASQS
-420 PDDGAPPAVTGAEPG
+420 DLV
-435 TTVGPVPRTAAGPV
+435 
-449 PAAKAEPAT
+449 
-458 DGGAESGGL
+458 
-467 SRGASGRTP
+467 

>member
-1 MKNPQVIDAA
+1 MKYPPVMDAT
-11 TRRWRAALFLF
+11 TRRWRGALFLF

-44 GVSTGAMGLVLFGLS
+44 DVTTGSMGLVLFGLS

-68 SGALVRR
+68 SGGLVRR
-75 HGGRPAITVGAAL
+75 RGGRQVIAVGAGL

-94 VVAGGAE
+94 VIAGGAA
-101 LEVAGGVFAGLALF
+101 LEVSAGVFGGLALF

-123 VAFNIEGAAVERA
+123 VAFNIEGAAVERTL
-136 VGRPVLPVLHGC
+136 GRPVLPVLHGC

-158 LGMGLT
+158 LGMALT
-164 AVGFPVGRHLA
+164 AARFPVGWHLA
-175 VVALAVAAAG
+175 AIAVAVAAAG
-185 AWTVRAMPAGTG
+185 VWTVRAVPAGTG
-197 REEPGTGGGR
+197 KEEAATEGAGRSGGADGAAGYSEAGGGR
-207 GGGLRA
+207 HPGGMRGQL
-213 QAAVWRDRRLVLIG
+213 AVWRDRRLVLIG

-251 HGTGATAGSL
+251 HGTSATAGSL

-284 GPAAVVRASAVVAAV
+284 GPAAVVRASALVAAV

-304 VFSSS
+304 IFSDN

-329 VTVSAAG
+329 VTISAAG
-336 EGARNA
+336 EGVRNA

-372 LRYAMVVVLVLLG
+372 LRNAMVVVLVLLG
-385 GAALITGALR
+385 GAALITRALR
-395 TPAGGAAAGALPG
+395 TPA
-408 TAAGPEPKPGAG
+408 PGAG
-420 PDDGAPPAVTGAEPG
+420 VEPSGARAPGAAQSDL
-435 TTVGPVPRTAAGPV
+435 V
-449 PAAKAEPAT
+449 
-458 DGGAESGGL
+458 
-467 SRGASGRTP
+467 

>member
-1 MKNPQVIDAA
+1 MKNPLPIMDSA

-44 GVSTGAMGLVLFGLS
+44 EVSTGAMGLVLFGLS

-68 SGALVRR
+68 SGGLVRR
-75 HGGRPAITVGAAL
+75 HGGRLVITVGAVL

-94 VVAGGAE
+94 VIAGGAA
-101 LEVAGGVFAGLALF
+101 LEVSGGVFGGLALF

-123 VAFNIEGAAVERA
+123 VAFNIEGAAVERT

-164 AVGFPVGRHLA
+164 AVRFPVGWHLA
-175 VVALAVAAAG
+175 AVALAVAAAG
-185 AWTVRAMPAGTG
+185 VWTVRAVPAGTG
-197 REEPGTGGGR
+197 RAEPDADGVKGPEA
-207 GGGLRA
+207 GGLRGRP
-213 QAAVWRDRRLVLIG
+213 AVWRDRRLVLIG

-304 VFSSS
+304 VFSDS
-309 ALLAGAAVVL
+309 ALLAGSAVVL

-329 VTVSAAG
+329 VTISAAG
-336 EGARNA
+336 EGAGPGDA

-352 GYAAFLVGPPSLGF
+352 GFAAFLVGPPSLGF
-366 LADQVG
+366 LADHVG
-372 LRYAMVVVLVLLG
+372 LRNAMVVVLVLLG

-395 TPAGGAAAGALPG
+395 RR
-408 TAAGPEPKPGAG
+408 PGA
-420 PDDGAPPAVTGAEPG
+420 
-435 TTVGPVPRTAAGPV
+435 PVSEV
-449 PAAKAEPAT
+449 PASQP
-458 DGGAESGGL
+458 DL
-467 SRGASGRTP
+467 V

>member
-1 MKNPQVIDAA
+1 MKNPQVVDAV

-38 AVRDAL
+38 AVRDTL
-44 GVSTGAMGLVLFGLS
+44 EVSTGAMGLVLFGLS

-68 SGALVRR
+68 SGGLVRR
-75 HGGRPAITVGAAL
+75 HGGRLVITVGAAL

-94 VVAGGAE
+94 VIAGGAA
-101 LEVAGGVFAGLALF
+101 LEVSGGVFGGLALF

-123 VAFNIEGAAVERA
+123 VAFNIEGAAVERTA
-136 VGRPVLPVLHGC
+136 GRPVLPVLHGC

-164 AVGFPVGRHLA
+164 AVRFPVGWHLA
-175 VVALAVAAAG
+175 AVALAVAAAG
-185 AWTVRAMPAGTG
+185 VWTVRAVPAGTG
-197 REEPGTGGGR
+197 REEAYGR
-207 GGGLRA
+207 GGGAKGSGAGGVRGHL
-213 QAAVWRDRRLVLIG
+213 AVWRDRRLVLIG

-284 GPAAVVRASAVVAAV
+284 GPAVVVRASAVVAAV

-304 VFSSS
+304 VFSDS

-329 VTVSAAG
+329 VTISAAG
-336 EGARNA
+336 EGAGPGDA

-366 LADQVG
+366 LADHVG
-372 LRYAMVVVLVLLG
+372 LRNAMVVVLVLLG

-395 TPAGGAAAGALPG
+395 RI
-408 TAAGPEPKPGAG
+408 PGAPVG
-420 PDDGAPPAVTGAEPG
+420 EAPASQPDLV
-435 TTVGPVPRTAAGPV
+435 
-449 PAAKAEPAT
+449 
-458 DGGAESGGL
+458 
-467 SRGASGRTP
+467 

>member
-1 MKNPQVIDAA
+1 MKNPQVVDAV

-44 GVSTGAMGLVLFGLS
+44 EVSTGAMGLVLFGLS

-68 SGALVRR
+68 SGGLVRR
-75 HGGRPAITVGAAL
+75 HGGRLVITVGAAL

-94 VVAGGAE
+94 VIAGGAA
-101 LEVAGGVFAGLALF
+101 LEVSGGVFGGLALF

-123 VAFNIEGAAVERA
+123 VAFNIEGAAVERT

-164 AVGFPVGRHLA
+164 AVRFPVGWHLA
-175 VVALAVAAAG
+175 AVALAVAAAG
-185 AWTVRAMPAGTG
+185 VWTVRAVPAGTG
-197 REEPGTGGGR
+197 RESAVSGDAESAAGAAGAAGTEGAESAAGAAGTEGAAGAEGAAGSGAGGGGR
-207 GGGLRA
+207 TGGVRGHL
-213 QAAVWRDRRLVLIG
+213 AVWRDRRLVLIG

-304 VFSSS
+304 IFSDS

-329 VTVSAAG
+329 VTISAAG
-336 EGARNA
+336 EGVRDA

-366 LADQVG
+366 LADHVG
-372 LRYAMVVVLVLLG
+372 LRNAMVVVLVLLG

-395 TPAGGAAAGALPG
+395 RI
-408 TAAGPEPKPGAG
+408 PGAPVAEAPASQ
-420 PDDGAPPAVTGAEPG
+420 PDLV
-435 TTVGPVPRTAAGPV
+435 
-449 PAAKAEPAT
+449 
-458 DGGAESGGL
+458 
-467 SRGASGRTP
+467 

>member
-1 MKNPQVIDAA
+1 MKNPQVVDAV

-44 GVSTGAMGLVLFGLS
+44 EVSTGAMGLVLFGLS

-68 SGALVRR
+68 SGGLVRR
-75 HGGRPAITVGAAL
+75 HGGRLVITVGAAL

-94 VVAGGAE
+94 VIAGGAA
-101 LEVAGGVFAGLALF
+101 LEVSGGVFGGLALF

-123 VAFNIEGAAVERA
+123 VAFNIEGAAVERT

-158 LGMGLT
+158 LGMGMT
-164 AVGFPVGRHLA
+164 AVRFPVGWHLA
-175 VVALAVAAAG
+175 AVALAVAAAG
-185 AWTVRAMPAGTG
+185 VWTVRAVPAGTG
-197 REEPGTGGGR
+197 RDEAYGR
-207 GGGLRA
+207 GGGAKGSGAGGVRGHL
-213 QAAVWRDRRLVLIG
+213 AVWRDRRLVLIG

-299 GVALV
+299 GVGLV
-304 VFSSS
+304 VFSDS

-329 VTVSAAG
+329 VTISAAG
-336 EGARNA
+336 EGAGPGDA

-366 LADQVG
+366 LADHVG
-372 LRYAMVVVLVLLG
+372 LRNAMVVVLVLLG

-395 TPAGGAAAGALPG
+395 RI
-408 TAAGPEPKPGAG
+408 PGAPVAEAPSSQ
-420 PDDGAPPAVTGAEPG
+420 PDLV
-435 TTVGPVPRTAAGPV
+435 
-449 PAAKAEPAT
+449 
-458 DGGAESGGL
+458 
-467 SRGASGRTP
+467 

>member
-1 MKNPQVIDAA
+1 MKNPQVVDAA

-44 GVSTGAMGLVLFGLS
+44 EVSTGAMGLVLFGLS

-68 SGALVRR
+68 SGGLVRR
-75 HGGRPAITVGAAL
+75 HGGRLVIALGAVL

-94 VVAGGAE
+94 VIAGGAA
-101 LEVAGGVFAGLALF
+101 LEVSGGVFGGLALF

-123 VAFNIEGAAVERA
+123 VAFNIEGAAVERT

-164 AVGFPVGRHLA
+164 AVRFPVGWHLGA
-175 VVALAVAAAG
+175 VALAVAAAG
-185 AWTVRAMPAGTG
+185 VWTVRSVPAGTG
-197 REEPGTGGGR
+197 RESAVTGDAAGAASTEGAVGTADAAGPGAGGGGR
-207 GGGLRA
+207 TGGVRGQL
-213 QAAVWRDRRLVLIG
+213 AVWRDRRLVLIG

-304 VFSSS
+304 IFSDS

-329 VTVSAAG
+329 VTISAAG
-336 EGARNA
+336 EGVRDA

-366 LADQVG
+366 LADHVG
-372 LRYAMVVVLVLLG
+372 LRNAMVVVLVLLG

-395 TPAGGAAAGALPG
+395 RR
-408 TAAGPEPKPGAG
+408 PGAPVSEVTASQ
-420 PDDGAPPAVTGAEPG
+420 PDLV
-435 TTVGPVPRTAAGPV
+435 
-449 PAAKAEPAT
+449 
-458 DGGAESGGL
+458 
-467 SRGASGRTP
+467 

>member
-1 MKNPQVIDAA
+1 MKNPPVMDAT

-44 GVSTGAMGLVLFGLS
+44 DVTTGSMGLVLFGLS
-59 IGSMAGVLA
+59 VGSMAGVLA
-68 SGALVRR
+68 SGGLVRR
-75 HGGRPAITVGAAL
+75 RGGRQVIAAGAGL

-94 VVAGGAE
+94 VIAGGAA
-101 LEVAGGVFAGLALF
+101 LEASAGVFCGLALF

-136 VGRPVLPVLHGC
+136 LGRPVLPVLHGC

-164 AVGFPVGRHLA
+164 AVRFPVGWHLA
-175 VVALAVAAAG
+175 AVAVAVAAAG
-185 AWTVRAMPAGTG
+185 VWSVRAVPAGTG
-197 REEPGTGGGR
+197 QEEPGPEGAARSDGSDDAAGSEGGGGR
-207 GGGLRA
+207 HPDGIRGQL
-213 QAAVWRDRRLVLIG
+213 AVWRDRRLVLIG

-251 HGTGATAGSL
+251 HGTSATAGSL

-284 GPAAVVRASAVVAAV
+284 GPAAVVRASALVAAA

-304 VFSSS
+304 VFSDN

-329 VTVSAAG
+329 VTISAAG
-336 EGARNA
+336 EGVRNA

-366 LADQVG
+366 LADHVG
-372 LRYAMVVVLVLLG
+372 LRNAMVVVLVLLG
-385 GAALITGALR
+385 GAALITRALR
-395 TPAGGAAAGALPG
+395 TPPSGVGE
-408 TAAGPEPKPGAG
+408 EPPGA
-420 PDDGAPPAVTGAEPG
+420 PAPGARQSDLV
-435 TTVGPVPRTAAGPV
+435 
-449 PAAKAEPAT
+449 
-458 DGGAESGGL
+458 
-467 SRGASGRTP
+467 

>member
-1 MKNPQVIDAA
+1 MKNPQVIDAT

-44 GVSTGAMGLVLFGLS
+44 DVTTGAMGLVLFGLS

-68 SGALVRR
+68 SGGLVRR
-75 HGGRPAITVGAAL
+75 HGGRSVITLGAAL

-94 VVAGGAE
+94 VIAGGAA
-101 LEVAGGVFAGLALF
+101 LEVSGGVFGGLALF

-164 AVGFPVGRHLA
+164 ALRFPVGWHLA
-175 VVALAVAAAG
+175 AIALAVAAAG
-185 AWTVRAMPAGTG
+185 AWTVRAVPAGTG
-197 REEPGTGGGR
+197 REEPEAADDHAGGG
-207 GGGLRA
+207 GWRA
-213 QAAVWRDRRLVLIG
+213 QVAVWRDRRLVLIG

-251 HGTGATAGSL
+251 HGTSATAGSL

-278 PLLVRY
+278 SLLVRY
-284 GPAAVVRASAVVAAV
+284 GPAAVVRASAVIAAV

-329 VTVSAAG
+329 VTISAAG
-336 EGARNA
+336 EGVRNA

-366 LADQVG
+366 LADHVG
-372 LRYAMVVVLVLLG
+372 LRNAMVVVLVLLG

-395 TPAGGAAAGALPG
+395 TPEREAGTGAYSGVNGVEGAAPEGAAAPDSR
-408 TAAGPEPKPGAG
+408 TTAGPA
-420 PDDGAPPAVTGAEPG
+420 
-435 TTVGPVPRTAAGPV
+435 
-449 PAAKAEPAT
+449 PAAEAEPAT
-458 DGGAESGGL
+458 DVDAGGL

>member
-1 MKNPQVIDAA
+1 MKNPPVMDAT

-44 GVSTGAMGLVLFGLS
+44 DVTTGSMGLVLFGLS

-68 SGALVRR
+68 SGGLVRR
-75 HGGRPAITVGAAL
+75 RGGRQVIAVGAGL

-94 VVAGGAE
+94 VIAGGAA
-101 LEVAGGVFAGLALF
+101 LEVSAGVFGGLALF

-123 VAFNIEGAAVERA
+123 VAFNIEGAAVERTL
-136 VGRPVLPVLHGC
+136 GRPVLPVLHGC

-158 LGMGLT
+158 LGMALT
-164 AVGFPVGRHLA
+164 AARFPVGWHLA
-175 VVALAVAAAG
+175 AIAVAVAAAG
-185 AWTVRAMPAGTG
+185 VWTVRAVPAGTG
-197 REEPGTGGGR
+197 KEEAAPEGAGRSGGADGAAGSSEAGGGR
-207 GGGLRA
+207 HPGGMRGQL
-213 QAAVWRDRRLVLIG
+213 AVWRDRRLVLIG

-251 HGTGATAGSL
+251 HGTSATAGSL

-284 GPAAVVRASAVVAAV
+284 GPAAVVRASALVAAV

-304 VFSSS
+304 IFSDN

-329 VTVSAAG
+329 VTISAAG
-336 EGARNA
+336 EGVRNA

-372 LRYAMVVVLVLLG
+372 LRHAMVAVLVLLG
-385 GAALITGALR
+385 GAALITRALR
-395 TPAGGAAAGALPG
+395 TPA
-408 TAAGPEPKPGAG
+408 PGAG
-420 PDDGAPPAVTGAEPG
+420 VEPSGARAPGAAQSDL
-435 TTVGPVPRTAAGPV
+435 V
-449 PAAKAEPAT
+449 
-458 DGGAESGGL
+458 
-467 SRGASGRTP
+467 

>member
-1 MKNPQVIDAA
+1 MKVTPVMDAR

-44 GVSTGAMGLVLFGLS
+44 EVSTGAMGLVLFGLS

-68 SGALVRR
+68 SGGLVRR
-75 HGGRPAITVGAAL
+75 HGGRLVIAVGAAL

-94 VVAGGAE
+94 VIAGGAA
-101 LEVAGGVFAGLALF
+101 LEVSGGVFGGLALF

-123 VAFNIEGAAVERA
+123 VAFNIEGAAVERT

-164 AVGFPVGRHLA
+164 AVRFPVGWHLA
-175 VVALAVAAAG
+175 LVALAVAAAG
-185 AWTVRAMPAGTG
+185 MWTVRAVPAGTG
-197 REEPGTGGGR
+197 RESAVTGDAESAAGSGAGGGGR
-207 GGGLRA
+207 TGGVRGHL
-213 QAAVWRDRRLVLIG
+213 AVWRDRRLVLIG

-304 VFSSS
+304 VFSDS

-329 VTVSAAG
+329 VTISAAG
-336 EGARNA
+336 EGVRDA

-366 LADQVG
+366 LADHVG
-372 LRYAMVVVLVLLG
+372 LRNAMVVVLVLLG

-395 TPAGGAAAGALPG
+395 RI
-408 TAAGPEPKPGAG
+408 PGAPVG
-420 PDDGAPPAVTGAEPG
+420 EAPASQPDLV
-435 TTVGPVPRTAAGPV
+435 
-449 PAAKAEPAT
+449 
-458 DGGAESGGL
+458 
-467 SRGASGRTP
+467 

>member
-1 MKNPQVIDAA
+1 MKNPPVMDAT

-44 GVSTGAMGLVLFGLS
+44 DVTTGSMGLVLFGLS
-59 IGSMAGVLA
+59 VGSMAGVLA
-68 SGALVRR
+68 SGGLVRR
-75 HGGRPAITVGAAL
+75 RGGRQVIAAGAGL

-94 VVAGGAE
+94 VIAGGAA
-101 LEVAGGVFAGLALF
+101 LEVSAGVFCGLALF

-123 VAFNIEGAAVERA
+123 VAFNIEGAAVERTL
-136 VGRPVLPVLHGC
+136 GRPVLPVLHGC

-164 AVGFPVGRHLA
+164 AVRFPVGWHLA
-175 VVALAVAAAG
+175 AVAVAVAAAG
-185 AWTVRAMPAGTG
+185 VWTVRAVPAGTG
-197 REEPGTGGGR
+197 QEKADPEDPADTDAASDTASDAASDTAPAAGSEDGGGR
-207 GGGLRA
+207 HPTGLLG
-213 QAAVWRDRRLVLIG
+213 QLAVWRDRRLVLIG

-251 HGTGATAGSL
+251 HGTSATAGSL

-284 GPAAVVRASAVVAAV
+284 GPAAVVRASALVAAA

-304 VFSSS
+304 VFSDN

-329 VTVSAAG
+329 VTISAAG
-336 EGARNA
+336 EGVRNA

-366 LADQVG
+366 LADHVG
-372 LRYAMVVVLVLLG
+372 LRNAMVVVLVLLG
-385 GAALITGALR
+385 GAALITRALR
-395 TPAGGAAAGALPG
+395 TPPSGAGEGPLGAPA
-408 TAAGPEPKPGAG
+408 PGARQS
-420 PDDGAPPAVTGAEPG
+420 DLV
-435 TTVGPVPRTAAGPV
+435 
-449 PAAKAEPAT
+449 
-458 DGGAESGGL
+458 
-467 SRGASGRTP
+467 